1 MKNWII
7 CACCFSF
14 ILNIHASGDYTFP
27 VQAEIEPGVIE
38 GNYDTQTGIQ
48 KYFGIPFAKA
58 PVGELRWKAPQS
70 VDSWQGVRET
80 KKFGPR
86 AMQPPVFGDMN
97 FRSTGISEDCLYLN
111 VWTPAKRNTEG
122 LPVLVYIYGGGFIGG
137 DGSELRYDGESMAQQ
152 GIVVVTAN
160 HRLGIFGFLAHPALS
175 AEAPYHASGNYALLD
190 QLATLQ
196 WVKANIAAFGG
207 DPDRITLAG
216 ESAGSFSAS
225 YQMGSPLSKDL
236 LAGVIG
242 ESGSGVNSDPR
253 SLTPLNEAEQ
263 IGLDF
268 AEKAGCPTLTEL
280 RKLSAREIYEIHEE
294 SNRFRFPIVLDGY
307 FLPETLT
314 EIFETGEQAQ
324 VPLLVGW
331 NSAEITGHGLM
342 QGNPFE
348 DAHYVAKVK
357 ELYPEDYIKVLEL
370 YPSGSDWDIEVSTAA
385 LASDLFIAYKT
396 WKWFDLHRKT
406 SEQPVYRYL
415 YNKIRPPLV
424 DNNRRAALAGGTVEK
439 EEGYVEHKTVGAGH
453 SWEIEYCMGN
463 LSITDDV
470 YAWEKEDYIVS
481 KTMQTY
487 FANFIKTGNPNS
499 HDLPTWPNATADD
512 LTPPVMI
519 IDTESKVEDA
529 THDARYE
536 FWDRYF
542 MR

>member
-58 PVGELRWKAPQS
+58 PVGELRWKAPQR
-70 VDSWQGVRET
+70 VDSWQEVRET

-97 FRSTGISEDCLYLN
+97 FRSAGISEDCLYLN

-268 AEKAGCPTLTEL
+268 AEKAGCHTLTEL

-324 VPLLVGW
+324 IPLLVGW

-370 YPSGSDWDIEVSTAA
+370 YPSGSSWDIEVSTAA
-385 LASDLFIAYKT
+385 LASDLFIAYNT

-439 EEGYVEHKTVGAGH
+439 EEGYVEPKTVGAGH

-499 HDLPTWPNATADD
+499 HDLPAWPNATADD

-542 MR
+542 LR